1 MADLQAFERSCR
13 ETARQLRR
21 VPADLRRALSSDVQP
36 LIAEPLADRI
46 SSTFTG
52 PWAAPLAGA
61 TKTRKLADPTIIIGG
76 ARRVVSG
83 GANARQ
89 LVYGAQFG
97 GGNRTSKITR
107 KTRRGRATYSA
118 RTTRQFARHA
128 QETIFPAI
136 RREGGWV
143 LDQFAEIVAKVL
155 TAGVTHE

>member
-1 MADLQAFERSCR
+1 MGS
-13 ETARQLRR
+13 
-21 VPADLRRALSSDVQP
+21 
-36 LIAEPLADRI
+36 
-46 SSTFTG
+46 
-52 PWAAPLAGA
+52 APRWRHQDQ
-61 TKTRKLADPTIIIGG
+61 KTRRPHHHH
-76 ARRVVSG
+76 RRRPPRVVSG

-89 LVYGAQFG
+89 LVYGAPFG